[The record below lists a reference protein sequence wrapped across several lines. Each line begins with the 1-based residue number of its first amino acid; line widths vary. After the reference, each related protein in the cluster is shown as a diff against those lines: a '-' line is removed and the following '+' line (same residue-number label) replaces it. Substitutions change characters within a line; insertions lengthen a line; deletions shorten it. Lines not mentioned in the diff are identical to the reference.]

1 MLVSDECSELC
12 QDTRLTPCKIF
23 KSFSF
28 VSAQCGQKPGGF
40 QIVGGEE
47 AVANE
52 WPWQLSLQSFGS
64 HFCGATLIDAEW
76 VLTASHCIDG
86 SSP

>member
-1 MLVSDECSELC
+1 MHSRCADA
-12 QDTRLTPCKIF
+12 PCYVKGANIPLF
-23 KSFSF
+23 LKQI
-28 VSAQCGQKPGGF
+28 SAQCGQKPGSF

-47 AVANE
+47 AEANE

-64 HFCGATLIDAEW
+64 HFCGGTLIDAEW
-76 VLTASHCIDG
+76 VLTAAHCVDG

>member
-1 MLVSDECSELC
+1 MHSRCADESCCVKGANIPLFLK
-12 QDTRLTPCKIF
+12 QI
-23 KSFSF
+23 
-28 VSAQCGQKPGGF
+28 SAQCGQKPGGF

-47 AVANE
+47 AEANE

-64 HFCGATLIDAEW
+64 HFCGGTLIDAEW
-76 VLTASHCIDG
+76 VLTAAHCVDG